1 MFTGLAALRDTLRI
15 WEAESPVEHLQ
26 SFDLGEI
33 DATDPIQIGAQVKGW
48 LVALGLLPPVF
59 LVG

>member
-1 MFTGLAALRDTLRI
+1 LRI